1 LKIFTATSLLLISLQ
16 FPANAQQH
24 IFTNV
29 TVQAGISG
37 QTGLGHSVGW
47 CDIDNDGDLDLAFS
61 NQDGSGFWLYRNDGN
76 GFTNITASAGLSGQG
91 ANKILWAEVTQDT
104 HTDLVL
110 NSNLFVNNGN
120 GTFTNI
126 TGGSGIS
133 GNPYSAADFDKD
145 GYNDLLRLSPD
156 VAILFNNGDNTFTA
170 SVIEGTSYW
179 VSTCLDYDT
188 DGWLDIYLGTYGS
201 GANKL
206 YRNTGNGSFE
216 DVTAAASATYNDAAH
231 GLASGDCNN
240 DGFPDLYIGS
250 YGNLSCKL
258 LLNQGDGT
266 FTDATASSG
275 TAGHNDT
282 RTVSFTDYNNDGRL
296 DIFSSHHDF
305 YTYSNTLLRNN
316 GDGTFTNVAVQMG
329 LSGQFIG
336 DYFGV
341 GWGDYNNDGAT
352 DLFAAG
358 HIDKY
363 RLFRNDNCPGNY
375 LNINLVGNLSTFN
388 AVGSCVKV
396 YTGSSC
402 ITRWVHGGEGRHDF
416 HSFNLEFGLGGNTAV
431 DSLIVYW
438 TSGLT
443 DKIYNPA
450 INQHLTITEGVSPL
464 YVAVTASSTT
474 LCQNDTVQLHA
485 LAGGGSGNY
494 TYQWSPPEGLSDP
507 GLSDPLA
514 MPDATITYTCL
525 VDDGNTSV
533 ADSITLTVFP
543 APEVEILASPGD
555 TVCIYETILLDAG
568 EGYVSYLWQ
577 DGSVSQTY
585 VATNNS
591 GPSGGLQEYWVK
603 VTDVN
608 GCKGTDTIQVYFD
621 LCAGVKED
629 EPSRNSAF
637 TFFPNPARGSIT
649 LYMHCAS
656 GISVV
661 QIVNSAGKAVMTEA
675 VKHAGESGFT
685 VNTSLLPPGVY
696 FIRVTGKL
704 SGVKKL
710 VILK

>member
-1 LKIFTATSLLLISLQ
+1 MKIFTATSLLLISLQ
-16 FPANAQQH
+16 FAANAQQH

-29 TVQAGISG
+29 TTQAGISG

-76 GFTNITASAGLSGQG
+76 GFTDITASAGLSGQG
-91 ANKILWAEVTQDT
+91 ANKILWAEVTHDT
-104 HTDLVL
+104 YTDLIL
-110 NSNLFVNNGN
+110 NSYLFENNGN

-133 GNPYSAADFDKD
+133 GKPYSAADFDKD

-156 VAILFNNGDNTFTA
+156 AAILFNNGDNTFTA

-179 VSTCLDYDT
+179 VTTCLDYDL
-188 DGWLDIYLGTYGS
+188 DGWTDIYLGTYGTS
-201 GANKL
+201 ANKL
-206 YRNTGNGSFE
+206 YRNLGNSSFE
-216 DVTAAASATYNDAAH
+216 DVTAAANATYNDAAH

-250 YGNLSCKL
+250 YGNLSCRL

-266 FTDATASSG
+266 FTDATSSSG

-341 GWGDYNNDGAT
+341 GWADYNNDGAT

-396 YTGSSC
+396 YAGGSC

-416 HSFNLEFGLGGNTAV
+416 HSFNLEFGLGGNATV

-464 YVAVTASSTT
+464 YVSVTASSTT
-474 LCQNDTVQLHA
+474 LCQNDTVQLQA
-485 LAGGGSGNY
+485 IAGGGSGNY
-494 TYQWSPPEGLSDP
+494 SYQWSPTEGLSDP
-507 GLSDPLA
+507 GSADPLA
-514 MPDATITYTCL
+514 IPDVTTTYTCL
-525 VDDGNTSV
+525 VDDGNASV
-533 ADSITLTVFP
+533 SDSITLTVFP
-543 APEVEILASPGD
+543 APGVEILASPGD

-568 EGYVSYLWQ
+568 EGFVSYLWQ
-577 DGSVSQTY
+577 DGSGYQTY
-585 VATNNS
+585 MATNSS
-591 GPSGGLQEYWVK
+591 GPSGGLQEYRVK
-603 VTDVN
+603 VTDTN
-608 GCKGTDTIQVYFD
+608 DCKGTDTIQVYFD
-621 LCAGVKED
+621 PCVGVNKSELNLN
-629 EPSRNSAF
+629 PKF
-637 TFFPNPARGSIT
+637 TFFPNPARGSVT
-649 LYMHCAS
+649 FFMPVTS
-656 GISVV
+656 SVQVV
-661 QIVNSAGKAVMTEA
+661 QIVDSSGRVVKSKKVKGEEKAGFALV
-675 VKHAGESGFT
+675 
-685 VNTSLLPPGVY
+685 TSSLAPGVY
-696 FIRVTGKL
+696 FVRIKGKPG
-704 SGVKKL
+704 GVRKL
-710 VILK
+710 VIL